1 MRCST
6 VSAASNKHT
15 NQHIKTRPS
24 ISEGLFFL
32 AIYGPSVLNVPF
44 GKELMLRDGK
54 RFSETE
60 DR

>member
-1 MRCST
+1 M
-6 VSAASNKHT
+6 
-15 NQHIKTRPS
+15 
-24 ISEGLFFL
+24 L
-32 AIYGPSVLNVPF
+32 AIYGPSVLNVPL